1 MDNSSKQWA
10 NLYRL
15 GAITTVIVLLGI
27 ILDMVVGSITGADIS
42 ALPQT
47 AVERFNQF
55 KDNPLL
61 GLYTLDL
68 LNTIIQIIFI
78 PSIFAIYA
86 AHRKVSNPSALL
98 SLILSLAGTT
108 IFVTGNT
115 ALTMLD
121 LSQKYFAATSDE
133 QRLLISAAGEAM
145 LAKGEHGSLGVFFG
159 FAMIPFANAMMS
171 GVMLNGNV
179 FSRATSYIGIIG
191 NSLMVI
197 YVVLVT
203 FIPAVEKTAMVFAM
217 PAGLLVMVWMIMF
230 TIKLS
235 GHEKTCRHNFQN
247 SIRQQVNTPK
257 INCRPDFSFRRNPE
271 IPFP

>member
-27 ILDMVVGSITGADIS
+27 ILDMVVGSITGADIA

-47 AVERFNQF
+47 AVQRFNQF

-61 GLYTLDL
+61 GLYNLDL
-68 LNTIIQIIFI
+68 LNTIIQLIFI

-86 AHRKVSNPSALL
+86 AHRKVGNPSAIL
-98 SLILSLAGTT
+98 SLILFLAGTT

-145 LAKGEHGSLGVFFG
+145 LAKGAHGSLGVFFG
-159 FAMIPFANAMMS
+159 FSMIPFANALMS
-171 GVMLNGNV
+171 GVMLNGKV
-179 FSRATSYIGIIG
+179 FSRANSYIGLAG

-203 FIPAVEKTAMVFAM
+203 FIPAVEKLALVFAM
-217 PAGLLVMVWMIMF
+217 PAGILVVVWMIMF
-230 TIKLS
+230 TVKLFKLS
-235 GHEKTCRHNFQN
+235 RKEG
-247 SIRQQVNTPK
+247 I
-257 INCRPDFSFRRNPE
+257 
-271 IPFP
+271 